1 MITHNP
7 EFPVGYES
15 IECDLAGQIARVKIG
30 ALRNGG
36 PVDAE
41 VARVS
46 ATGNPVS
53 TNSDHPLHKAAAFG
67 AEAVLTLKH
76 NQIPAT
82 DRARP
87 IGGPIH
93 QDPIA

>member
-7 EFPVGYES
+7 EFPIGYES
-15 IECDLAGQIARVKIG
+15 IKCDLTGQIARVKIG
-30 ALRNGG
+30 ALGDGG

-53 TNSDHPLHKAAAFG
+53 TYSDHPLYKTATFG
-67 AEAVLTLKH
+67 AETVLTLKH
-76 NQIPAT
+76 NQIPASDT
-82 DRARP
+82 GRP
-87 IGGPIH
+87 ICSPIY
-93 QDPIA
+93 QNPIT